1 MTELQ
6 RMGEKAK
13 EAARFL
19 ACAGAR
25 KDKALRAM
33 ADALVAHTE
42 QILEANREDLE
53 AARANG
59 MRETMLDRLALTEPR
74 IASMAEGVR
83 QVAAQADPIGE
94 VVSGGVRP
102 NGMRIR
108 RVRVPLGVVGMIYES
123 RPNVTADAAALCLK
137 AGNAV
142 ILRGGKEAIRSNC
155 AILDCMDGAAR
166 AAGLPEGSLQLV
178 RDTSRASSVEMM
190 GLTGYL
196 DVLIPRGGAGL
207 IRSVVENSRVPVI
220 ETGVGNCH
228 LYLDE
233 TADGDMAEA
242 IAVNGKTQR
251 PSVCNA
257 LEKLLV
263 HEKAAPELLPRV
275 ARALTARGVELRA
288 DPRALAIL
296 QEAGIPAVP
305 ACDEDWDTEYLDL
318 IMGVRVVRGLDE
330 AIDHISAHTSGHSE
344 CIVTNDYRSANRFT
358 SEIDAAAVY
367 VNCSTRFTDGGEFGL
382 GAEIGISTQK
392 LHARGPMGVNELT
405 STKFIIE
412 GDGQIR

>member
-33 ADALVAHTE
+33 ADALEAHTE

-59 MRETMLDRLALTEPR
+59 MRETMLDRLALTESR

-155 AILDCMDGAAR
+155 AILDCMDEAAR

-318 IMGVRVVRGLDE
+318 IMGVRVVRDLDE

-344 CIVTNDYRSANRFT
+344 CIVTNDYRSANSFT

>member
-33 ADALVAHTE
+33 ADALEAHTA

-59 MRETMLDRLALTEPR
+59 MRETMLDRLALTESR

-155 AILDCMDGAAR
+155 AILDCMDEAAR

-318 IMGVRVVRGLDE
+318 IMGVRVVRDLDE